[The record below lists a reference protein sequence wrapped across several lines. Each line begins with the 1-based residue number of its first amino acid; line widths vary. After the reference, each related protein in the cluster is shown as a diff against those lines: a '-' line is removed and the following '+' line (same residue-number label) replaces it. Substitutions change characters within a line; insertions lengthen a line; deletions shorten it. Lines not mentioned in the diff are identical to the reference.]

1 MLIVALAGCA
11 SSYKPDGF
19 SGGYSET
26 QLDLNVFRVSFRGN
40 GYTKADRAEDFA
52 MLRSAD
58 ITLSKGFKYFTV
70 IDGNTSETQH
80 SYTTPKQSFTN
91 ANATAYG
98 NSAYGTATTTTY
110 GGQTFTSSRPTST
123 NTIMCFNEKPENHY
137 PIYDARFI
145 CDSIGNKYN
154 VACQSLA
161 LYAPPV
167 IQDLDLNNTAKFREE
182 LKNQPSNSTN
192 QDLNSNDTTSECQ
205 TSLDCK
211 DGKSCRIK
219 PISGMECR

>member
-1 MLIVALAGCA
+1 MQNLVVMLIFVALTGCA

-26 QLDLNVFRVSFRGN
+26 QLDLNIFRVSFRGN
-40 GYTKADRAEDFA
+40 GYTKADRTADFA

-110 GGQTFTSSRPTST
+110 GGQTFTSSRPAST
-123 NTIMCFNEKPENHY
+123 NTIMCFNERPENHY

-145 CDSIGNKYN
+145 CDSIGTKYK
-154 VACQSLA
+154 VVCQSLA
-161 LYAPPV
+161 SYAAP
-167 IQDLDLNNTAKFREE
+167 IQESNLNN
-182 LKNQPSNSTN
+182 ST
-192 QDLNSNDTTSECQ
+192 ECK

-211 DGKSCRIK
+211 DGKTCRIK
-219 PISGMECR
+219 ANTGMECR